1 MQSLPL
7 TVPPTHQYPL
17 VLQTAVPHRCLSYT
31 HTPFAPPAPILLR
44 LCLLSATGA
53 PPSHCAAASCAVRR
67 CLDFHNFLLLCLL
80 LCPSCSVGC
89 SAPTHCLGLHHTSR
103 LHLSSCPSSSVDCH
117 VAWCFAP
124 TLLAQLC
131 LVPWPP
137 PLIAPLSFGCLLHWP
152 SPWPIVLMVVMLPLV
167 SGLCLSF
174 MFMTV
179 LGVVRRLSCHC
190 TRPMQHLLP
199 QGVTQRREQVQVDG
213 VQCSRNTA
221 DVGPK
226 S

>member
-1 MQSLPL
+1 MTIFLSAPQLKSICGADRFMFGCQTLHTHSVCASGSRSPAPLPL
-7 TVPPTHQYPL
+7 VCYW
-17 VLQTAVPHRCLSYT
+17 R
-31 HTPFAPPAPILLR
+31 
-44 LCLLSATGA
+44 

-89 SAPTHCLGLHHTSR
+89 SAPTHRLGLHHTSR
-103 LHLSSCPSSSVDCH
+103 LHLSSCPSSSVDCR